1 MLKICFSE
9 TPSEERW
16 TLHGRLTAPWVR
28 VLRVCWKKNHRSGKE
43 RPCIVDLNEITFI
56 DKSGERLLRV
66 LVRQGAQCVATGV
79 YIKHVLEK
87 LTSKGKGS
95 VLNRFAGFFLAAVLA
110 AVTVRFGAEF
120 VATGVYVKHVFEQLT
135 IKGKASVFN
144 RLTGFFFA
152 AAIAVFAVLV
162 GGATAQAQN
171 TAITGSVPS
180 GPASDE
186 LVQLTLRDAIKM
198 ALRYN
203 LGAIESGQN
212 AQIARGQR
220 LLALSNLLPQVSA
233 GASENVAQVNLAT
246 FGLNGLKT
254 GIPTVVGPFGYSSA
268 DVSVSQT
275 LFSYEFIQRFRA
287 ARTAEQAAQLSY
299 QDILDVVTLTV
310 GNAYLRIIE
319 ADSRIKAQQA
329 QVQNARALYD
339 RAVDQVQAG
348 TAPRIDA
355 TRTEVQLHTEEYNLS
370 IARNNFAVAKL
381 ALGRAIGLPL
391 GQDFELADT
400 LPYSDITPLSVDDAL
415 QVAFKS
421 RSDFRSVL
429 DSQKAAAQTLSAAKG
444 ERYPTVAANGSY
456 GDIGPTFGSSHGDF
470 TFQAGIRVPLFTGG
484 RIKGDITQAEAE
496 LRQRKAEAENIR
508 GQIDQDTRTALLN
521 LNAAKEQ
528 VEVAKQN
535 VELANESLD
544 RSKDRFTS
552 GVTDSVEV
560 VQAEQALAS
569 ANDQYI
575 TSLYNHNFAKL
586 SLARALG
593 VARSSYNEYLGGK

>member
-1 MLKICFSE
+1 MLKISFSE

-16 TLHGRLTAPWVR
+16 ILQGRLTAPWFR
-28 VLRVCWKKNHRSGKE
+28 ELRACWKKKHR
-43 RPCIVDLNEITFI
+43 RDNQRACIVDLNEVTFI

-66 LVRQGAQCVATGV
+66 LVREGAQCVASGI
-79 YIKHVLEK
+79 YIKHVLEQ
-87 LTSKGKGS
+87 LTTKGKSS
-95 VLNRFAGFFLAAVLA
+95 VL
-110 AVTVRFGAEF
+110 
-120 VATGVYVKHVFEQLT
+120 
-135 IKGKASVFN
+135 N

-152 AAIAVFAVLV
+152 ALITVFAVLI
-162 GGATAQAQN
+162 GGTSARAQN
-171 TAITGSVPS
+171 IAVTGSVPS
-180 GPASDE
+180 GPASDQV
-186 LVQLTLRDAIKM
+186 LRLTLRDTVNM

-233 GASENVAQVNLAT
+233 GASENVQQVNLAT
-246 FGLNGLKT
+246 FGFNKFNIT
-254 GIPTVVGPFGYSSA
+254 GIPNVVGPFSYSSV
-268 DVSVSQT
+268 DGSVSQT
-275 LFSYEFIQRFRA
+275 LFSFEAIQRFRS

-310 GNAYLRIIE
+310 GNAYLQIIE
-319 ADSRIKAQQA
+319 ADSRIKAQEA

-348 TAPRIDA
+348 TAPRIEA
-355 TRTEVQLHTEEYNLS
+355 TRTAVQLHTEEYNLS
-370 IARNNFAVAKL
+370 IARNNFQVAKL

-391 GQDFELADT
+391 GQQFELADA
-400 LPYSDITPLSVDDAL
+400 LPYSDISPLSVDEAL
-415 QVAFKS
+415 QIAYKS
-421 RSDFRSVL
+421 RSDFRSAL
-429 DSQKAAAQTLSAAKG
+429 TSQKAAAQTLSATKG
-444 ERYPTVAANGSY
+444 ERYPVVAVNGDY
-456 GDIGPTFGSSHGDF
+456 GDIGPTFGHSHGDF

-496 LRQRKAEAENIR
+496 LRQRKAEAENVR
-508 GQIDQDTRTALLN
+508 GQIDYDVRTAFLN

-528 VEVAKQN
+528 VVVAKQN
-535 VELANESLD
+535 VELANESLA

-569 ANDQYI
+569 ANDQCI
-575 TSLYNHNFAKL
+575 TSLYNHNFSKL

-593 VARSSYNEYLGGK
+593 VARTNYEQYLGAK